1 MSPTPT
7 RPRSLHVRTIILLAM
22 RNLRRQL
29 WRTMLTAA
37 VMVIGGALLIL
48 SFALSDGTHEQWIDS
63 GIRTSTGHITVE
75 QPEFRTSRKI
85 ENRLATDVRRET
97 EQALASAGI
106 AEHVVAVS
114 SRLSISA
121 LASSAAGARPAQIL
135 AVDPVAEARFSTLDD
150 QLVEGRYLEPDDRL
164 AAYIGVGLA
173 ASLELRL
180 GSRLVVQ
187 AQDTEQEIAAQLLR
201 VVGIFRNG
209 VPEVDQAVVHIPLQ
223 TAGDWLGSNHDVTN
237 VGVVLTGSSAVGA
250 VTAHLEDTL
259 ADPIGRGDARV
270 MGWREA
276 NPALAAAVAI
286 DSFGNYLIFG
296 ILFVIIA
303 FGIVNTVLMSV
314 LHRHREFGV
323 LRALG
328 LTPGQTGTIVLIE
341 GLTLTAISGFIGVT
355 LGYLATWYF
364 FGDGLDMSVL
374 MGEDMTFSGVVIDPI
389 MVPQFYPVRIVQIL
403 TFILF
408 IGAVASIYPAVR
420 AAKIDIAESMKFE
433 RYWRITR

>member
-1 MSPTPT
+1 MTPP
-7 RPRSLHVRTIILLAM
+7 RPRHVGIILVLAM

-29 WRTMLTAA
+29 RRTMLTAA
-37 VMVIGGALLIL
+37 VMVIGGALLIF

-63 GIRTSTGHITVE
+63 GIRTSTGHITIE
-75 QPEFRTSRKI
+75 QPDYRLSRKL
-85 ENRLATDVRRET
+85 EDRLVTDVRGKA
-97 EQALASAGI
+97 EQALAAPEI
-106 AEHVVAVS
+106 APRVVAVS
-114 SRLSISA
+114 SRLSVSA
-121 LASSAAGARPAQIL
+121 LASSAAGARPVQVL

-173 ASLELRL
+173 SSLDLRL

-187 AQDTEQEIAAQLLR
+187 AQDTEKEIAAQLLR

-209 VPEVDQAVVHIPLQ
+209 VPEVDQSVVHMPLQ
-223 TAGDWLGSNHDVTN
+223 TAGEWLGSEHDVTN
-237 VGVVLTGSSAVGA
+237 VGVVLTDSTAVA
-250 VTAHLEDTL
+250 PVIALLEQAL
-259 ADPIGRGDARV
+259 VDPIGRGDARV

-276 NPALAAAVAI
+276 NPALAAAIAI

-296 ILFVIIA
+296 ILFIIIA

-323 LRALG
+323 LQALG

-341 GLTLTAISGFIGVT
+341 GLTLTAVSGFIGVS
-355 LGYLATWYF
+355 LGLLATWYF
-364 FGDGLDMSVL
+364 FGDGLDIAAL

-389 MVPQFYPVRIVQIL
+389 MVPQFRLVRIGQIL
-403 TFILF
+403 MFILA
-408 IGAVASIYPAVR
+408 IGAVASVYPALR
-420 AAKIDIAESMKFE
+420 AARIDIAESMKFE
-433 RYWRITR
+433 R